1 MRGSAPRRTRVW
13 LGIQAGASC
22 VIALMLWATAGI
34 VAELP
39 APKAVAFPPE
49 DLRGQP
55 HSMQDPVAY
64 ARSRIPIGLRAV
76 IDRGGAP
83 AITVVQGGEEVM
95 RTSYRHLR
103 LEEVSDRFD
112 DGKDTS
118 FFRDRDTGRW
128 FDFRNY
134 GYDLALHRGLIY
146 HFAGIPRDRLDLVL
160 DPERDHFN
168 QAFFDSVAR
177 APDLKQVVI
186 GSRRSLAR
194 DLTLRKEAALQAAA
208 LEDALAT
215 PGTRASL
222 DASVQRAQSP
232 ALERRVAELL
242 RVVEAD
248 PPSVFFRSS
257 ERYFQLRAFRADL
270 KTLLTGPAAASAPEL
285 VRLDDRLKG
294 ARTGG
299 EAGREIPGG
308 FGMFRFTVTG
318 DDGERRSL
326 YALRH
331 PYGNLA
337 RTMVQHLAVRRPTDV
352 LFIGSAG
359 GLSADVQPG
368 DVVVPA
374 GFQTVAPDLTFSSR
388 AGTNRARRPEILALP
403 GFKESA
409 ADHCSVFS
417 PLVETAA
424 LVDAMRARGIDSVDC
439 EAAHLFDGPPSDTAI
454 GVLLLITDLPGQGA
468 TLEDVDADAPHLRD
482 AQMRLLDGVIAF
494 LRITDVELE

>member
-1 MRGSAPRRTRVW
+1 VT
-13 LGIQAGASC
+13 GA
-22 VIALMLWATAGI
+22 IALVMWATADTA
-34 VAELP
+34 AEHP

-64 ARSRIPIGLRAV
+64 ARSRVPIGLRAV

-95 RTSYRHLR
+95 RSSYGHLR
-103 LEEVSDRFD
+103 LEEISDRFD
-112 DGKDTS
+112 DGKDTT

-134 GYDLALHRGLIY
+134 GFDLALHRGLIY

-160 DPERDHFN
+160 DPERDRFN

-194 DLTLRKEAALQAAA
+194 DLTLRKEAALQAAV
-208 LEDALAT
+208 LKRALAT
-215 PGTRASL
+215 PDVRATL
-222 DASVQRAQSP
+222 DATAGWP
-232 ALERRVAELL
+232 ALERRMAELL
-242 RVVEAD
+242 RVVATE

-257 ERYFQLRAFRADL
+257 ARYFELRAFRDEL
-270 KTLLTGPAAASAPEL
+270 ERLLDGPAAAALPDL
-285 VRLDDRLKG
+285 VQPDGRLKG
-294 ARTGG
+294 SRTGA
-299 EAGREIPGG
+299 AGREIPGG
-308 FGMFRFTVTG
+308 FGMFRFPVTG

-326 YALRH
+326 YAFKH

-337 RTMVQHLAVRRPTDV
+337 RTMMRHLAVRRPTDV

-359 GLSADVQPG
+359 GLSADVRPG
-368 DVVVPA
+368 DLVVPA
-374 GFQTVAPDLTFSSR
+374 GFQTVAPDLTFATR

-403 GFKESA
+403 GFKESPT
-409 ADHCSVFS
+409 DHCSVFS
-417 PLVETAA
+417 PLVETTV

-454 GVLLLITDLPGQGA
+454 GVILLITDLPGQGV
-468 TLEDVDADAPHLRD
+468 TLEDVDAAAPHLRD